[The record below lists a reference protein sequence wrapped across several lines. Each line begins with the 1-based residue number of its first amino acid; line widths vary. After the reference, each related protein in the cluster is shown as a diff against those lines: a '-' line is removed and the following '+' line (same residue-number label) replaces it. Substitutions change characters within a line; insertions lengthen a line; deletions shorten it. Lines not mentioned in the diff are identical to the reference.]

1 MNAGEATLPL
11 RILTKHRTIDLVC
24 ENQICFSTNI
34 EIHPHQQLT
43 VRNEKNLWPVDRYV
57 IIGAIHCCLNM
68 YKQVGGHKNSKI
80 LWCFPWEIWPI
91 DAGYLLPVEEVLRC
105 FWGNRCR
112 RLIVMT
118 LMMTWVCTPAVHWGR
133 GRRSCKVEQLR
144 TSTTAC
150 NSNSTR

>member
-24 ENQICFSTNI
+24 ENQICFCTNI

-68 YKQVGGHKNSKI
+68 YKQVGSHKNSKTHDAFHEKVHGGQ
-80 LWCFPWEIWPI
+80 LTN

-105 FWGNRCR
+105 FWEIDAVGR

-118 LMMTWVCTPAVHWGR
+118 LMMT
-133 GRRSCKVEQLR
+133 
-144 TSTTAC
+144 
-150 NSNSTR
+150 